1 MLTHVLGDGLRLMPR
16 PFSRRVIARHIH
28 HPAALPTA
36 PFRGI
41 AERANGHR
49 MAARRL
55 RQARQ
60 SQNGSQ
66 RGRMTIFSL
75 AESKKAVTTV
85 AAMAIPNQ
93 QNLCATAGCT
103 QEGGQTV
110 QEGRWYPLVRFSGPS
125 KGPKQVLDEAR
136 KQ

>member
-1 MLTHVLGDGLRLMPR
+1 LPPDAHVLGDGLRLMPR

-75 AESKKAVTTV
+75 AESKKAVTIV
-85 AAMAIPNQ
+85 AAMAISNQ
-93 QNLCATAGCT
+93 QNL
-103 QEGGQTV
+103 
-110 QEGRWYPLVRFSGPS
+110 
-125 KGPKQVLDEAR
+125 
-136 KQ
+136 

>member
-1 MLTHVLGDGLRLMPR
+1 MLTHVLGDGLRLTCEWAAPIFRYSRGCIFRYSLPLMPR

-28 HPAALPTA
+28 HPAALPA
-36 PFRGI
+36 ASFRGI

-49 MAARRL
+49 IAARRL

-85 AAMAIPNQ
+85 AAMAISNQ
-93 QNLCATAGCT
+93 QNL
-103 QEGGQTV
+103 
-110 QEGRWYPLVRFSGPS
+110 
-125 KGPKQVLDEAR
+125 
-136 KQ
+136 